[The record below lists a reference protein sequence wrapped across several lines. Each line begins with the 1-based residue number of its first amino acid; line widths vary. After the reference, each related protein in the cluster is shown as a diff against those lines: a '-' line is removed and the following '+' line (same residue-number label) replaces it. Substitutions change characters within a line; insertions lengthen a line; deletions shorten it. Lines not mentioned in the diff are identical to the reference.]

1 MASTVVPN
9 MSFYAHT
16 SPTRIN
22 KFSSVKLLPLSST
35 GNRTFCNNVK
45 AKAGGEASLQKLKQQ
60 QQQQLQPKMRVPQA
74 SPKVLLNQF
83 PVARTVQQMMD
94 TMERMV
100 ENPLVYDSTSPW
112 IVAGDDEYSKG
123 KIPWAIKEGQKDYRM
138 RFNMPGMN
146 KDDVKI
152 WVEENMLVVKAEKTL
167 REHHEAQANSN
178 EEISTKYEEDWPA
191 NSYGRYNHRIALP
204 ENIEFDKIKAQVKD
218 GILHVTIPKANTSAK
233 VINIDVQ

>member
-9 MSFYAHT
+9 MSFYGHT
-16 SPTRIN
+16 SSSIIN
-22 KFSSVKLLPLSST
+22 KFSSVKLPSLSST

-45 AKAGGEASLQKLKQQ
+45 AKAGGEASLQKSKQQ
-60 QQQQLQPKMRVPQA
+60 QQHLQSKMKMPQA

-100 ENPLVYDSTSPW
+100 EDPLVYASTSPW

-123 KIPWAIKEGQKDYRM
+123 KIPWAIKEGKKDYRI

-167 REHHEAQANSN
+167 REHHEDQANSN
-178 EEISTKYEEDWPA
+178 EERSTKDEEDWPA

-204 ENIEFDKIKAQVKD
+204 ENIEFDKIKAEVKD
-218 GILHVTIPKANTSAK
+218 GILHVTIPKANISAK
-233 VINIDVQ
+233 IINIDVQ

>member
-9 MSFYAHT
+9 MSFYAYT
-16 SPTRIN
+16 SPN
-22 KFSSVKLLPLSST
+22 KISSVKLQPLSST
-35 GNRTFCNNVK
+35 RHRTFCNNVK
-45 AKAGGEASLQKLKQQ
+45 AKAGGEASLQN
-60 QQQQLQPKMRVPQA
+60 QQQQLQPKMKVLQA
-74 SPKVLLNQF
+74 SPKVLLNQS

-100 ENPLVYDSTSPW
+100 EDPSVYGSTSPW

-146 KDDVKI
+146 KNDVKV

-167 REHHEAQANSN
+167 KEHHEGQANSN
-178 EEISTKYEEDWPA
+178 EESSTEHEEDWPA

-233 VINIDVQ
+233 KINIDVQ